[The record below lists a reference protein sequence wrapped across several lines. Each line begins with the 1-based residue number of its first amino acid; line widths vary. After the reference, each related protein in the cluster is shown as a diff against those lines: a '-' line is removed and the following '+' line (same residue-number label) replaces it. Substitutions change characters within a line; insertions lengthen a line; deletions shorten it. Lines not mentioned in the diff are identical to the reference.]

1 MIREVLTGWRDHAPM
16 GRVAPWGMALAA
28 ARNGE
33 WRMRKRCG
41 TQSGARGG
49 MINFFRRAGLVVVL
63 TWVAVGAGRVGA
75 EEFGPRWAAGAEAGF
90 TALVVAYG
98 PEERALLETIEARP
112 DARITRTVAFRGV
125 TYHLG
130 EFRGERVLVFAT
142 GMSIANAAMSLQM
155 ALEYFPVRR
164 VLYMGIAGGVNEAW
178 TPGDVVVPARWYY
191 HDESVYLNP
200 DPTRPGAHISPDYYE
215 RSLAQS
221 RARREQDEH
230 VPGYERGFGYL
241 HADEVLVT
249 REGMARPERRA
260 YFAATPSLLAAAERA
275 ILRLRETGLEVV
287 PGRATKLSV
296 GGNGVTGSVFVDN
309 REYRGWLRATFQAEV
324 TEMEGAAIGQV
335 AWVNGLDWLVIRAVS
350 DLAGGQEGKNEENV
364 YDYPVALGAAAVLFG
379 VMEEVTAAAAPGS
392 AE

>member
-1 MIREVLTGWRDHAPM
+1 V
-16 GRVAPWGMALAA
+16 
-28 ARNGE
+28 
-33 WRMRKRCG
+33 
-41 TQSGARGG
+41 
-49 MINFFRRAGLVVVL
+49 
-63 TWVAVGAGRVGA
+63 
-75 EEFGPRWAAGAEAGF
+75 EAGF

-112 DARITRTVAFRGV
+112 DAAITRTVAFRGV

-142 GMSIANAAMSLQM
+142 GMSIANAAMTLQM
-155 ALEYFPVRR
+155 ALDYFPVRR
-164 VLYMGIAGGVNEAW
+164 VIYMGIAGGVNEAW

-200 DPTRPGAHISPDYYE
+200 DPARPGAFILPDYYE
-215 RSLAQS
+215 NSLAQS
-221 RARREQDEH
+221 RARRLEDEH
-230 VPGYERGFGYL
+230 APTYERGFGFL
-241 HADEVLVT
+241 HADEVLAV

-260 YFAATPSLLAAAERA
+260 YFAATPGLMAAAERA
-275 ILRLRETGLEVV
+275 VGRLRATGLEVV

-309 REYRGWLRATFQAEV
+309 REYREWLRATFQAEV
-324 TEMEGAAIGQV
+324 TEMESAAIGQV
-335 AWVNGLDWLVIRAVS
+335 AWVNGVDWLVIRAVS

-379 VMEEVTAAAAPGS
+379 VLEEVTAAAGARKDERLWRRRRRFWPIKHTKGH
-392 AE
+392 